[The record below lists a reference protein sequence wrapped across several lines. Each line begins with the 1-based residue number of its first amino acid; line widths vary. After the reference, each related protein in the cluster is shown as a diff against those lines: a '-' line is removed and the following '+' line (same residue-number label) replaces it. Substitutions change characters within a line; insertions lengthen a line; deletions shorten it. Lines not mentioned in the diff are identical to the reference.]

1 MFLCLFKQE
10 RLYPCNT
17 TNTKASGDIFIPI
30 RHFRFVLFLK
40 QEFTFS
46 LNNNSRIER
55 TCIDVEKS

>member
-1 MFLCLFKQE
+1 
-10 RLYPCNT
+10 
-17 TNTKASGDIFIPI
+17 
-30 RHFRFVLFLK
+30 LK